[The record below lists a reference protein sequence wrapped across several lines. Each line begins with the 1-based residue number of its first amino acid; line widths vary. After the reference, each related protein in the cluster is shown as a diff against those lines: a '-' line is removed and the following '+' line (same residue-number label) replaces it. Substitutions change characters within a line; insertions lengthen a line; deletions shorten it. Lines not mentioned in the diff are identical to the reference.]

1 MGGRCIIRCIIN
13 DRQAE
18 VMDMSRK
25 LAIAAFMLCLSA
37 TSSVYAIGLGDIEI
51 QSMLNEPLNAVIELT
66 SASKQ
71 ELNEL
76 KVTIAPRE
84 AFQKM
89 GISRTNILNDFKFSV
104 EQPQRGLPVIR
115 VTTQQPVRE
124 PFLDFLIEASWSKG
138 HLLRQYTLLVDPPVT
153 MQAAPPV
160 QRAPVRQAPSPSPEV
175 KQPPSPAPVPVAAP
189 VTATHITV
197 TPGEADK
204 YGPVKRN
211 QTLWDIA
218 KRVRPD
224 SDISM
229 QQMMIA
235 LLRANPEAFVDS
247 NINNLKAG
255 STLQIPGRDEIL
267 ALDKAAASR
276 DARRQYTEWQQSRST
291 AQAATTATA
300 TATATETVKE
310 SQPQA
315 TPSTASAPAGTP
327 ESRLQLVA
335 PDEEAI
341 KGAVVPGAPEGGAEA
356 QTPGSQ
362 ELLQQLALA
371 TEEAEAGRAQS
382 EELQSRVG
390 KLEEQVADMQR
401 LIELKDTQ
409 LANLQNRLAAQNQ
422 TTSNTT
428 GDASP
433 ETDAPAAN
441 RSETQVKGA
450 PEANPRGGSKPD
462 GIIDRLMENPVLA
475 GLGVLVAMI
484 LGGFLWSSTR
494 HRKQEDIFKDEPT
507 LASQMSAA
515 RNDKLPVTPR
525 IAADDTS
532 MLGDLASS
540 DMSPLQGDETSDPL
554 TEADVFIAYDRVQ
567 QAEDVIKT
575 ALQGDPDNRDFK
587 MKLIEIYHAAGNAAA
602 FDAQAAIFRA
612 TVSEDD
618 PDWQRIVSMGHEIS
632 PSNPLYQAAM
642 SKSPVRDGEV
652 DFDMDIDGMEETD
665 SVINESGDT
674 AGDDIGLDYDT
685 GAKVA
690 GNASEHLDFNLDEL
704 TLDQEEDDLTE
715 GLLQESDEIGT
726 KLDLARAYMDMGD
739 PDGARG
745 ILEEVIEEGNDE
757 QKTEAE
763 NLIARIA

>member
-1 MGGRCIIRCIIN
+1 
-13 DRQAE
+13 
-18 VMDMSRK
+18 MDMSRK
-25 LAIAAFMLCLSA
+25 LAIAAVLLCLSA
-37 TSSVYAIGLGDIEI
+37 TSSVFAIGLGDIEM

-71 ELNEL
+71 ELDGL
-76 KVTIAPRE
+76 KVTIASRE

-89 GISRTNILNDFKFSV
+89 GITRTNILNDFKFSV

-115 VTTQQPVRE
+115 VTTRQPVRE

-160 QRAPVRQAPSPSPEV
+160 QRAPVRQTPSQSLKV
-175 KQPPSPAPVPVAAP
+175 KQTPSPAPVPVTAP
-189 VTATHITV
+189 ATATHITV
-197 TPGEADK
+197 SPGDANK
-204 YGPVKRN
+204 YGPVRRN

-235 LLRANPEAFVDS
+235 LLRSNPEAFADN
-247 NINNLKAG
+247 NINNLRAG
-255 STLQIPGRDEIL
+255 TTLQIPGRDEIL

-276 DARRQYTEWQQSRST
+276 EASRQYTEWQQSRSA
-291 AQAATTATA
+291 AQAAT

-315 TPSTASAPAGTP
+315 TPPTASAPADTP

-341 KGAVVPGAPEGGAEA
+341 KGAVVPGTPEGGAAA
-356 QTPGSQ
+356 QAPGSQ

-422 TTSNTT
+422 TASNTT
-428 GDASP
+428 SDASP
-433 ETDAPAAN
+433 EAGAPATN
-441 RSETQVKGA
+441 RSETQA
-450 PEANPRGGSKPD
+450 EAPPEANARRGSKPE

-484 LGGFLWSSTR
+484 LGGFLWSSAR
-494 HRKQEDIFKDEPT
+494 HRKQEDIFRDEPT
-507 LASQMSAA
+507 FASQMSAA
-515 RNDKLPVTPR
+515 RNDELPVTSR
-525 IAADDTS
+525 IAAGDTS
-532 MLGDLASS
+532 MLSDLAPS
-540 DMSPLQGDETSDPL
+540 DMSPLQSDETSDPL

-567 QAEDVIKT
+567 QAEDVIKS

-587 MKLIEIYHAAGNAAA
+587 MKLIEIYHAAGNPAA
-602 FDAQAAIFRA
+602 FDAQAATFRE
-612 TVSEDD
+612 TVGEDD
-618 PDWQRIVSMGHEIS
+618 PDWQRVASMGHELS
-632 PSNPLYQAAM
+632 PANPLYQTAM
-642 SKSPVRDGEV
+642 SQSPVRDGEV
-652 DFDMDIDGMEETD
+652 DFDMDLDGLEEAD
-665 SVINESGDT
+665 SAGNEPGNA

-685 GAKVA
+685 GAKLA
-690 GNASEHLDFNLDEL
+690 GNTSENIDFNLDEL
-704 TLDQEEDDLTE
+704 NLDHEEEDLTE

-763 NLIARIA
+763 SLISQIA

>member
-1 MGGRCIIRCIIN
+1 
-13 DRQAE
+13 
-18 VMDMSRK
+18 MSRK
-25 LAIAAFMLCLSA
+25 LAIAAVLLCLSA
-37 TSSVYAIGLGDIEI
+37 TSSVFAIGLGDIEM

-71 ELNEL
+71 ELDGL
-76 KVTIAPRE
+76 KVTIASRE

-89 GISRTNILNDFKFSV
+89 GITRTNILNDFKFSV

-115 VTTQQPVRE
+115 VTTRQPVRE

-160 QRAPVRQAPSPSPEV
+160 QRAPVRQTPSQSLKV
-175 KQPPSPAPVPVAAP
+175 KQTPSPAPVPVTAP
-189 VTATHITV
+189 ATATHITV
-197 TPGEADK
+197 SPGDANK
-204 YGPVKRN
+204 YGPVRRN

-235 LLRANPEAFVDS
+235 LLRSNPEAFADN
-247 NINNLKAG
+247 NINNLRAG
-255 STLQIPGRDEIL
+255 TTLQIPGRDEIL

-276 DARRQYTEWQQSRST
+276 EASRQYTEWQQSRSA
-291 AQAATTATA
+291 AQAAT

-315 TPSTASAPAGTP
+315 TPPTASAPADTP

-341 KGAVVPGAPEGGAEA
+341 KGAVVPGTPEGGAAA
-356 QTPGSQ
+356 QAPGSQ

-422 TTSNTT
+422 TASNTT
-428 GDASP
+428 SDASP
-433 ETDAPAAN
+433 EAGAPATN
-441 RSETQVKGA
+441 RSETQA
-450 PEANPRGGSKPD
+450 EAPPEANARRGSKPE

-484 LGGFLWSSTR
+484 LGGFLWSSAR
-494 HRKQEDIFKDEPT
+494 HRKQEDIFRDEPT
-507 LASQMSAA
+507 FASQMSAA
-515 RNDKLPVTPR
+515 RNDELPVTSR
-525 IAADDTS
+525 IAAGDTS
-532 MLGDLASS
+532 MLSDLAPS
-540 DMSPLQGDETSDPL
+540 DMSPLQSDETSDPL

-567 QAEDVIKT
+567 QAEDVIKS

-587 MKLIEIYHAAGNAAA
+587 MKLIEIYHAAGNPAA
-602 FDAQAAIFRA
+602 FDAQAATFRE
-612 TVSEDD
+612 TVGEDD
-618 PDWQRIVSMGHEIS
+618 PDWQRVASMGHELS
-632 PSNPLYQAAM
+632 PANPLYQTAM
-642 SKSPVRDGEV
+642 SQSPVRDGEV
-652 DFDMDIDGMEETD
+652 DFDMDLDGLEEAD
-665 SVINESGDT
+665 SAGNEPGNA

-685 GAKVA
+685 GAKLA
-690 GNASEHLDFNLDEL
+690 GNASENIHFNLDEL
-704 TLDQEEDDLTE
+704 NLDHEEEDLTE

-763 NLIARIA
+763 SLISQIA

>member
-1 MGGRCIIRCIIN
+1 
-13 DRQAE
+13 
-18 VMDMSRK
+18 MSRK
-25 LAIAAFMLCLSA
+25 LAIAAAMLCLSA
-37 TSSVYAIGLGDIEI
+37 TSSVFAIGLGDIEM

-71 ELNEL
+71 ELDEL

-84 AFQKM
+84 SFQKM
-89 GISRTNILNDFKFSV
+89 GIPRSTILNDIKFSV

-115 VTTQQPVRE
+115 VTTRQPVRE

-138 HLLRQYTLLVDPPVT
+138 RLLRQYTLLVDPPVT

-160 QRAPVRQAPSPSPEV
+160 QRAPVRQTPSPSPEV
-175 KQPPSPAPVPVAAP
+175 KQTPAPVPVPVAAP
-189 VTATHITV
+189 VTPTHITA
-197 TPGEADK
+197 TPGAVDK
-204 YGPVKRN
+204 YGPVRRN
-211 QTLWDIA
+211 ETLWDIA

-235 LLRANPEAFVDS
+235 LLRANPEAFADN
-247 NINNLKAG
+247 NINNLRAG
-255 STLQIPGRDEIL
+255 TTLQIPGRDDIL
-267 ALDKAAASR
+267 ALDKSAATREANS
-276 DARRQYTEWQQSRST
+276 QYAAWQQSRS
-291 AQAATTATA
+291 ARQAATTATA
-300 TATATETVKE
+300 TETAKE

-315 TPSTASAPAGTP
+315 TPPTASTPAATDTQ
-327 ESRLQLVA
+327 ETRLQLVA

-341 KGAVVPGAPEGGAEA
+341 KGAVVPGAPEGGTTA
-356 QTPGSQ
+356 QAPGSQ
-362 ELLQQLALA
+362 ELLQQLSLV
-371 TEEAEAGRAQS
+371 TEEAEAGRAQTG
-382 EELQSRVG
+382 ELQSRVG

-422 TTSNTT
+422 TASNTT
-428 GDASP
+428 SDASP
-433 ETDAPAAN
+433 DTGAPATD
-441 RSETQVKGA
+441 RSGTQVKGT
-450 PEANPRGGSKPD
+450 PESNARRDAKPE

-494 HRKQEDIFKDEPT
+494 HRKQEDIFRDEPT

-515 RNDKLPVTPR
+515 RKDESSVMPR
-525 IAADDTS
+525 IAVSDAS
-532 MLGDLASS
+532 MLSDLAPS

-554 TEADVFIAYDRVQ
+554 TEADVFIAYGRVQ
-567 QAEDVIKT
+567 QAEDVIKS
-575 ALQGDPDNRDFK
+575 ALQGDPDNHDFK
-587 MKLIEIYHAAGNAAA
+587 MKLIEIYHAAGNTAA
-602 FDAQAAIFRA
+602 FDAQAATFRE
-612 TVSEDD
+612 TVGQDD
-618 PDWQRIVSMGHEIS
+618 PDWQRVASMGYELS
-632 PSNPLYQAAM
+632 PANPLYQAARPQL
-642 SKSPVRDGEV
+642 PVRDGEV
-652 DFDMDIDGMEETD
+652 DFDMDLDGLEENDTAG
-665 SVINESGDT
+665 NEPGVA
-674 AGDDIGLDYDT
+674 AGDDIALDYDT
-685 GAKVA
+685 GEKLADKTA
-690 GNASEHLDFNLDEL
+690 ENIDFNLDEL
-704 TLDQEEDDLTE
+704 NLDQEEEDLAE

-763 NLIARIA
+763 NLISQIA

>member
-1 MGGRCIIRCIIN
+1 
-13 DRQAE
+13 
-18 VMDMSRK
+18 MSRK
-25 LAIAAFMLCLSA
+25 LAIAAVLLCLSA
-37 TSSVYAIGLGDIEI
+37 TSSVFAIGLGDIEM

-71 ELNEL
+71 ELDGL
-76 KVTIAPRE
+76 KVTIASRE

-89 GISRTNILNDFKFSV
+89 GITRTNILNDFKFSV

-115 VTTQQPVRE
+115 VTTRQPVRE

-160 QRAPVRQAPSPSPEV
+160 QRAPVRQTPSQSLKV
-175 KQPPSPAPVPVAAP
+175 KQTPSPAPVPVTAP
-189 VTATHITV
+189 ATATHITV
-197 TPGEADK
+197 SPGDANK
-204 YGPVKRN
+204 YGPVRRN

-235 LLRANPEAFVDS
+235 LLRSNPEAFADN
-247 NINNLKAG
+247 NINNLRAG
-255 STLQIPGRDEIL
+255 TTLQIPGRDEIL

-276 DARRQYTEWQQSRST
+276 EASRQYTEWQQSRSA
-291 AQAATTATA
+291 AQAAT

-315 TPSTASAPAGTP
+315 TPPTASAPADTP

-341 KGAVVPGAPEGGAEA
+341 KGAVVPGTPEGGAAA
-356 QTPGSQ
+356 QAPGSQ

-422 TTSNTT
+422 TASNTT
-428 GDASP
+428 SDASP
-433 ETDAPAAN
+433 EAGAPATN
-441 RSETQVKGA
+441 RSETQA
-450 PEANPRGGSKPD
+450 EAPPEANARRGSKPE

-484 LGGFLWSSTR
+484 LGGFLWSSAR
-494 HRKQEDIFKDEPT
+494 HRKQEDIFRDEPT
-507 LASQMSAA
+507 FASQMSAA
-515 RNDKLPVTPR
+515 RNDELPVTSR
-525 IAADDTS
+525 IAAGDTS
-532 MLGDLASS
+532 MLSDLAPS
-540 DMSPLQGDETSDPL
+540 DMSPLQSDETSDPL

-567 QAEDVIKT
+567 QAEDVIKS

-587 MKLIEIYHAAGNAAA
+587 MKLIEIYHAAGNPAA
-602 FDAQAAIFRA
+602 FDAQAATFRE
-612 TVSEDD
+612 TVGEDD
-618 PDWQRIVSMGHEIS
+618 PDWQRVASMGHELS
-632 PSNPLYQAAM
+632 PANPLYQTAM
-642 SKSPVRDGEV
+642 SQSPVRDGEV
-652 DFDMDIDGMEETD
+652 DFDMDLDGLEEAD
-665 SVINESGDT
+665 SAGNEPGNA

-685 GAKVA
+685 GAKLA
-690 GNASEHLDFNLDEL
+690 GNTSENIDFNLDEL
-704 TLDQEEDDLTE
+704 NLDHEEEDLTE

-763 NLIARIA
+763 SLISQIA